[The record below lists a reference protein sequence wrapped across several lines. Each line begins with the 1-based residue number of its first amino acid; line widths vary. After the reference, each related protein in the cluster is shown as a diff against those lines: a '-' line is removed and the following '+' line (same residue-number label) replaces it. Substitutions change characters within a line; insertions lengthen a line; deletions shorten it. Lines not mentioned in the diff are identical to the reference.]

1 MKRQPTRPDAANAGF
16 TVFELLV
23 MLAVLAA
30 SAMIVA
36 PRALATRDAIRVDA
50 AAHALAALLVK
61 ARADSIARSTP
72 SDVVL
77 EPRLAGYMAHQ
88 HAAMR
93 RIGSGIAMRTLGFA
107 PEASGVRVRVRFRP
121 DGTATGG
128 TIVLRN
134 ARSAASIAVDW
145 LTGAV
150 RVRRFGVRR

>member
-1 MKRQPTRPDAANAGF
+1 MMPQARRHDEANAGF
-16 TVFELLV
+16 TVLELLV
-23 MLAVLAA
+23 LLAVLAA
-30 SAMIVA
+30 STVIVG

-61 ARADSIARSTP
+61 ARADSISHSVP
-72 SDVVL
+72 SEVVL
-77 EPRLAGYMAHQ
+77 DPRLGGYMARQ
-88 HAAMR
+88 HTAMR
-93 RIGSGIAMRTLGFA
+93 RLDKTIAMRTSGFA
-107 PEASGVRVRVRFRP
+107 SDAPGGRVRVRFKP

-150 RVRRFGVRR
+150 RVKRLG